1 MSFSSFIKPA
11 QQYFVAGFF
20 VLMVVA
26 LFRYTGHWYIYLFF
40 SIVSGVLLY
49 CGFRKNSIFFDTFI
63 GVFFLLGFWLK
74 LTFAICFLGGVSKSS
89 LFGFGGSEAG
99 LDQVLLVSLCG
110 MLGLVTASFIRE
122 RLLFKYPTALSVRHH
137 SGTIKF
143 YKNHRNAVLICFFIL
158 LLFVALTNIYYGI
171 YQRGEITQSTLPF
184 GLNGIYKWLLLF
196 GLASISTVI
205 LRCEFL
211 IQNKP
216 PYLVVFLSLLESF
229 MTNVSMLS
237 RGMILNMTALAYG
250 LYLNVKKYSIRITLP
265 LMVVSTIAFCSLF
278 VGSVVVVNQIRA
290 YGYFTTTTTTTAAT
304 YAATAYNK
312 FMPLLLDRWVG
323 IEGVMA
329 VSDSPKIGWDLWKEA
344 WKERYSENT
353 MSFYDSNL
361 IASPYKD
368 TDFTK
373 NHYISLPGIVAFGF
387 YPGSLFFLFAWM
399 LMAGLLAALIEI
411 SAFKLGGHNLILCA
425 LISEVVAYR
434 FLSFGYVPAQSY
446 LLFGSIFLNL
456 IIIYLVDKFIDA
468 WQGQ

>member
-1 MSFSSFIKPA
+1 MSFSLFIKPA
-11 QQYFVAGFF
+11 QQYFVAGLF

-122 RLLFKYPTALSVRHH
+122 RLLFKYPTELSVCHH

-158 LLFVALTNIYYGI
+158 LVFVTLTNIYYGI

-211 IQNKP
+211 MQNKP

-250 LYLNVKKYSIRITLP
+250 LYLSVKKYSIRITFP
-265 LMVVSTIAFCSLF
+265 LIVAATIVFCSLF
-278 VGSVVVVNQIRA
+278 VSSIVVVNQMRT
-290 YGYFTTTTTTTAAT
+290 YGYVTTTTTTTT
-304 YAATAYNK
+304 TTIHG
-312 FMPLLLDRWVG
+312 FVPLLLDRWVG

-329 VSDSPKIGWDLWKEA
+329 VSGNPKIGWDLWKEA

-361 IASPYKD
+361 IDSPYKN

-373 NHYISLPGIVAFGF
+373 KHHISLPGIVAFGF
-387 YPGSLFFLFAWM
+387 YPGSLFFLFVWM
-399 LMAGLLAALIEI
+399 LMVGLLAALIEI

-446 LLFGSIFLNL
+446 LLFGTIFLNL
-456 IIIYLVDKFIDA
+456 IIIYLIDKFIDA
-468 WQGQ
+468 WQVQ